1 MGGKARLK
9 SSIKK
14 FQPHLIIIINGH
26 YFQGGTWDIVTIML
40 GTNDA
45 KDPGVCAVAI
55 AAVAAI
61 AMATVVTVAT
71 AVPTATILAQAA
83 IYDD

>member
-1 MGGKARLK
+1 
-9 SSIKK
+9 
-14 FQPHLIIIINGH
+14 
-26 YFQGGTWDIVTIML
+26 ML